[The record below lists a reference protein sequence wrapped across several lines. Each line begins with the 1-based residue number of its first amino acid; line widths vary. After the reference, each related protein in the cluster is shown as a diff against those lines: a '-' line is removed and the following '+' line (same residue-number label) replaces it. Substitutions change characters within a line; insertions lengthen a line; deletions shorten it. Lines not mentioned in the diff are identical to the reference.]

1 MSLCKG
7 CKEYFLKTE
16 EIGKISWKENY
27 VCMVCVRLADLTNNT
42 LPKPYWFFCR
52 RNCYAGHI
60 NFHKEHRHYFP
71 FMELPEDLRTV
82 IFVMI
87 PNNQKPLFNLVSSY
101 FQYKLNPNK
110 PIKVPLMLNSVAT
123 TTVKRRK
130 KVQKKKKKQT
140 PWDKNPLK
148 NNAPYE
154 ENVKFAHAF
163 SSIPTVTPF
172 LAALDS
178 ANNSNLRLNV
188 SVSDVTTQGFKLTLS
203 SWADTTVYHAEA
215 GWVAHAAC
223 HNKPSQVQVGRVKKQ
238 TPWDKNPLKE
248 KAPYEENVKFA
259 HPFHCVPKVNVGVAA
274 VDGAANAN
282 YRLNVTA
289 SDVTAHGFK
298 LSMSSWADTTVY
310 HAEASWVATA

>member
-1 MSLCKG
+1 MS
-7 CKEYFLKTE
+7 
-16 EIGKISWKENY
+16 SWADSIIYHAEAAWVA
-27 VCMVCVRLADLTNNT
+27 VCPVKSVADL
-42 LPKPYWFFCR
+42 
-52 RNCYAGHI
+52 AH
-60 NFHKEHRHYFP
+60 
-71 FMELPEDLRTV
+71 
-82 IFVMI
+82 
-87 PNNQKPLFNLVSSY
+87 VSQVDSGR
-101 FQYKLNPNK
+101 
-110 PIKVPLMLNSVAT
+110 V
-123 TTVKRRK
+123 
-130 KVQKKKKKQT
+130 KKQT